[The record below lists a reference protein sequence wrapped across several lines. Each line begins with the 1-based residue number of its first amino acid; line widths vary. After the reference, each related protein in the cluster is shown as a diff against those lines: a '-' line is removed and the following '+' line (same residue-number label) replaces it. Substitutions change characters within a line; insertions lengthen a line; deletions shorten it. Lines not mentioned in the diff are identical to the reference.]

1 MKKKTTWIKISQILV
16 TAVPPVVV
24 LCVKFP
30 EFIKTTGTSISA
42 AGVLVAIIL
51 ACIFRDQTKKLLVD
65 KPSAFKTC
73 LIIFLISLI
82 AVSLGEQ
89 CLWISSTALISGA
102 CGVPLQM
109 WYNYE
114 TKPESTDDILK
125 GIKNLLKSN
134 KSSESE
140 GSDDEKA

>member
-1 MKKKTTWIKISQILV
+1 MKKKTTWIKVSQILV

-30 EFIKTTGTSISA
+30 EFIKSTGTSISA
-42 AGVLVAIIL
+42 AGILVAIIL

-73 LIIFLISLI
+73 LIIFLISLV
-82 AVSLGEQ
+82 AVNLGEQ
-89 CLWISSTALISGA
+89 CLWISATALISGA

-125 GIKNLLKSN
+125 GIKSLLKSN
-134 KSSESE
+134 SSESE
-140 GSDDEKA
+140 DSNNEKT

>member
-1 MKKKTTWIKISQILV
+1 MKKKTTWIKVSQILV

-24 LCVKFP
+24 LCAKFP
-30 EFIKTTGTSISA
+30 EFIKSTGTSISA
-42 AGVLVAIIL
+42 AGLLVAIIL

-73 LIIFLISLI
+73 LIVFIISLI
-82 AVSLGEQ
+82 AVNLGEQ

-134 KSSESE
+134 SSGSE
-140 GSDDEKA
+140 DSDNEKT

>member
-1 MKKKTTWIKISQILV
+1 MKKKTTWIKISQLLV

-42 AGVLVAIIL
+42 AGLLVGIVL
-51 ACIFRDQTKKLLVD
+51 ACIFRDQTKKWLVD
-65 KPSAFKTC
+65 TPSAFKTC
-73 LIIFLISLI
+73 LVVFLLSLI

-102 CGVPLQM
+102 CGVPLQL
-109 WYNYE
+109 WYNHE

-125 GIKNLLKSN
+125 GIKNLLKS
-134 KSSESE
+134 KTSESE

>member
-1 MKKKTTWIKISQILV
+1 MKKKTTWIKVSQILV
-16 TAVPPVVV
+16 TALPPVVV

-30 EFIKTTGTSISA
+30 DFIKSTGTSISA

-73 LIIFLISLI
+73 LIIFIISLI
-82 AVSLGEQ
+82 AVNLGEQ

-125 GIKNLLKSN
+125 GIKSLLKSN
-134 KSSESE
+134 SSESE
-140 GSDDEKA
+140 DSNNEKT